1 MEINEESLTV
11 IQAGNGEPG
20 TGLPQ
25 WEGVLPLW
33 LSMIDGTWK

>member
-1 MEINEESLTV
+1 MKFNEESLTV

-33 LSMIDGTWK
+33 FSMIDGTWK